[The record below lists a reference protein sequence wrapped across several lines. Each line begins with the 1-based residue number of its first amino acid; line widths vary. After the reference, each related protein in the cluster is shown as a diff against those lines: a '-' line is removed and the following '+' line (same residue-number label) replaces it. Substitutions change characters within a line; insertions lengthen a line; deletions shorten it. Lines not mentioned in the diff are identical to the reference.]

1 MSTSLLY
8 HSFGIQGPYHYVST
22 QYENGA
28 TIFNIAHNPRMKCP
42 ECKSRKVIKKGTQE
56 RQFLG
61 VPIGT
66 KKTVIRLLH
75 QRIQCTIC
83 HVIKSLPLKFIP
95 RPKVR
100 YTRAFERYVMSLS
113 IEKMTISS
121 IAKLCNVGWDCIKA
135 IQKRALKRRYQHPNY
150 KNVTH
155 IGIDEIYCGAK
166 SGFMTVVIDMK
177 TSAVIYTEKGKKA
190 ASLDGFWKIKNR
202 CKQAIVAVATDMG
215 QAYIS
220 SVKKHAPQASL
231 VIDRFHVVKRFNER
245 LSEFRRKIQNEMETQ
260 DEVQFLKNTRWLLLS
275 NPDKLSEKGK
285 NKLMQALDAN
295 QPLATVYYF
304 KEKLRMLW
312 SQPSKEQGEIWL
324 DDWVQQA
331 KDSGIEL
338 LESFA
343 KTLIK
348 HKQGILAYYDE
359 KMTSGKVE
367 GVNNRTKTLSKIAY
381 GYRDWEFF
389 ELKIKASHEGRYA
402 FSG

>member
-155 IGIDEIYCGAK
+155 IGIDEIYCGL
-166 SGFMTVVIDMK
+166 TVD
-177 TSAVIYTEKGKKA
+177 
-190 ASLDGFWKIKNR
+190 
-202 CKQAIVAVATDMG
+202 
-215 QAYIS
+215 
-220 SVKKHAPQASL
+220 
-231 VIDRFHVVKRFNER
+231 
-245 LSEFRRKIQNEMETQ
+245 
-260 DEVQFLKNTRWLLLS
+260 
-275 NPDKLSEKGK
+275 
-285 NKLMQALDAN
+285 
-295 QPLATVYYF
+295 
-304 KEKLRMLW
+304 
-312 SQPSKEQGEIWL
+312 
-324 DDWVQQA
+324 
-331 KDSGIEL
+331 
-338 LESFA
+338 
-343 KTLIK
+343 
-348 HKQGILAYYDE
+348 
-359 KMTSGKVE
+359 
-367 GVNNRTKTLSKIAY
+367 
-381 GYRDWEFF
+381 
-389 ELKIKASHEGRYA
+389 
-402 FSG
+402 